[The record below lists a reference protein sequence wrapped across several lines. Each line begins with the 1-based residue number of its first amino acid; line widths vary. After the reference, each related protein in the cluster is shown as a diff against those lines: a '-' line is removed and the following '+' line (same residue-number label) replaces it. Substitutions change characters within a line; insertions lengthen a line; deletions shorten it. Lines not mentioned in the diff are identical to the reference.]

1 MELCG
6 GDEVLAIDEFI
17 PDELL
22 ALEPRHLL
30 GVDGGLDPLVL
41 MVDWH
46 RHVAPPRL
54 AGRGDALTESPDVI
68 AAEHIGGLGVVDL
81 ARKVAGGLDLAL
93 DERWGT

>member
-1 MELCG
+1 M
-6 GDEVLAIDEFI
+6 AIDEFV

-54 AGRGDALTESPDVI
+54 AESGAALTVSPDVI
-68 AAEHIGGLGVVDL
+68 AAEHIGGHGVKDL
-81 ARKVAGGLDLAL
+81 AGIVAGGLNLAL
-93 DERWGT
+93 VERWCT